1 MISAIRSARRLLRR
15 VSASSTKVRSRALR
29 VVPRRPASASIS
41 SRRASGRARAELASF
56 EGAGPR
62 CEHCLVRRARR
73 QTFIVAEAH
82 GGTLRQVG
90 RSCLRAYTGKA
101 QAVPVAALL
110 SELEELR
117 SELEREREPGR
128 IAVEA
133 FLAHAACVIRLEGY
147 RRGGITR
154 KAAEANYR
162 ALEDGAPGAE
172 EPSHADRQRAER
184 TLRWARALPRGGD
197 DLLAK
202 IAAAAAEPFV
212 TAGTAGVL
220 AYAPVAYGQARRREI
235 TRERAAAKELGE
247 AGSRRHFSLV
257 LEHAARLPTRFGPRA
272 RGRCTSSARRAG
284 SGSCGARRAG
294 RTSRSASARLFAAGS
309 RRRSM
314 TAASGQALRSQAARA
329 STQRL

>member
-1 MISAIRSARRLLRR
+1 
-15 VSASSTKVRSRALR
+15 